1 MPECRLA
8 TDVFPFRGVDLCI
21 VRRDISGDG
30 GGDADDASTGAASN
44 QSADDD
50 DDDWVD
56 PNFFDEGYSVAATTG
71 FCRVWEGAEVL
82 TRLLEDGCSGD
93 DDPDAST
100 PSLRSRVAGKRV
112 LELGSG
118 VGLCGIAAASAGAH
132 VMCTDLEA
140 VVEGVLYRNIG
151 ENTSTDDDEVQ
162 AASSSQPWRAG
173 ERIKGGN
180 SGTCV
185 AQVLDWTKSIDDAM
199 VAQGRLCRRRR
210 VLSREDT
217 SGARWPCIGDGTAA
231 DDDDVVASCVNDPR
245 DCELVMA
252 AECLW
257 LRELVDPFCDT
268 VTSLMRSARERNGV
282 ELPCVLSFRD
292 RSSNNGEGHA
302 EAGDGSPGD
311 APAAAASSSSSSRGD
326 AGGGGG
332 AFVPVRDVVAAF
344 VERGCGWRTVRVSPS
359 TEDEGYHV
367 HVFEITPPP
376 PR

>member
-1 MPECRLA
+1 MAECRLA
-8 TDVFPFRGVDLCI
+8 TDVFPFCGVDLRI
-21 VRRDISGDG
+21 VRRDISGD

-44 QSADDD
+44 QSAD

-82 TRLLEDGCSGD
+82 TRLLEEGCDGD
-93 DDPDAST
+93 DVSDAST

-162 AASSSQPWRAG
+162 AASSSRPWSAG

-180 SGTCV
+180 GGTCV
-185 AQVLDWTKSIDDAM
+185 AQVLDWTKSIDDAV

-231 DDDDVVASCVNDPR
+231 DDDDDDVASCVNDPR

-268 VTSLMRSARERNGV
+268 VTSLMRSARERNGI

-292 RSSNNGEGHA
+292 RSSKNGGGDA
-302 EAGDGSPGD
+302 EADD
-311 APAAAASSSSSSRGD
+311 A
-326 AGGGGG
+326 GGGG

-359 TEDEGYHV
+359 TEEEGYHV

>member
-1 MPECRLA
+1 MAECRLA
-8 TDVFPFRGVDLCI
+8 TDVFPFCGVNLRI

-30 GGDADDASTGAASN
+30 GDAEDASTGAASN

-50 DDDWVD
+50 DDWMD

-82 TRLLEDGCSGD
+82 TRLLEEGCDGD
-93 DDPDAST
+93 DDSDAST

-151 ENTSTDDDEVQ
+151 ENTSTDDGEVQ
-162 AASSSQPWRAG
+162 AASSSRPWSAG

-180 SGTCV
+180 GGTCV

-217 SGARWPCIGDGTAA
+217 GGARWPCIGDGTAA

-257 LRELVDPFCDT
+257 LRELVDPFCNT
-268 VTSLMRSARERNGV
+268 VTSLMRAARERNGI

-292 RSSNNGEGHA
+292 RSSKDGGGHA
-302 EAGDGSPGD
+302 EVTDDVSPGD
-311 APAAAASSSSSSRGD
+311 ASAAALSSSSR
-326 AGGGGG
+326 GGG

-344 VERGCGWRTVRVSPS
+344 AERGCGWRTVRVSPS
-359 TEDEGYHV
+359 TEDAGYHV

>member
-1 MPECRLA
+1 MAECRLA
-8 TDVFPFRGVDLCI
+8 TDVFPFCGVDLRI
-21 VRRDISGDG
+21 VRRDISGD

-44 QSADDD
+44 QSAD

-82 TRLLEDGCSGD
+82 TRLLEEGCDGD
-93 DDPDAST
+93 DVSDAST

-231 DDDDVVASCVNDPR
+231 DDDDDDVASCVNDPR

-268 VTSLMRSARERNGV
+268 VTSLMRSARERNGI

-292 RSSNNGEGHA
+292 RSSKNGEGHA

-311 APAAAASSSSSSRGD
+311 APAAAASFSSSSRGD

-344 VERGCGWRTVRVSPS
+344 VERGCGWRTVRVAPS